1 MWLGEDD
8 LCHQTPKSFMLA
20 YKRFFGRYLMDSRD
34 RRLGMDRAIS
44 RRDFLNGVSVAIGAS
59 LLPACARNGEPVAV
73 VPAAYYPPA
82 VTGMRGSH
90 AGSFEVAHA
99 TLRGLRWPAEKT
111 DEHYDLV
118 VVGAGI
124 SGLSAAY
131 IYRRDVDPK
140 ARILVLDNHDDF
152 GGHATRNEFTL
163 DGRTY
168 IGYGG
173 TMYMTA
179 PRTHPAVARQVIEE
193 LGIDTDRHSE
203 VYHEGLFASLGMG
216 SGSFFDK
223 ETFGADYLAIG
234 SSGSNEAIG
243 GAPLS
248 ASAKAELERL
258 FADEEDYLAG
268 KTPAE
273 RRAIVE
279 SHSWRD
285 YLEKIGGFGDEVLAF
300 VQRRPHGGW
309 AIGADALPA
318 WLAWILGYPG
328 FAGMDLGYGDE
339 EGDEERGGR
348 FYFPDGNATIA
359 RLLVRKLIPG
369 VAPGNSI
376 EDIVTAR
383 FDYSELDR
391 DENLTR
397 VRLSSTVVGLHHRDG
412 KLDADVDVTYV
423 SGNEGR
429 TVTANKV
436 VWAGYHSMLPHICPD
451 LPADQAA
458 AQVSSV
464 RAPLVFTNVLIRNW
478 RSFVKLGLRRAYC
491 PGSFFTSVSFTHAV
505 SIGDY
510 RFSQSPDEPVILHL
524 QNTPLAPGLPAAEQF
539 RAGRRA
545 LLQTSFKTFER
556 NVRDQ
561 LGRMLGPGGFDPAQD
576 IAGITVNRWPH
587 GYAYSVDAESGDVAW
602 WPEWWRHERRPW
614 VEARQRVGNI
624 AFAAIDAASDA
635 MTESA
640 IEEAHRSVHSLVA
653 EDA

>member
-1 MWLGEDD
+1 
-8 LCHQTPKSFMLA
+8 
-20 YKRFFGRYLMDSRD
+20 MDSHD
-34 RRLGMDRAIS
+34 RRLGMDQAIS
-44 RRDFLNGVSVAIGAS
+44 RRDFLSGVSVAIGAS
-59 LLPACARNGEPVAV
+59 LLPACARNGEPVVV

-82 VTGMRGSH
+82 ITGMRGSH

-111 DEHYDLV
+111 DEHYDLI

-140 ARILVLDNHDDF
+140 ARILILDIHDDF

-173 TMYMTA
+173 TMYITE
-179 PRTHPAVARQVIEE
+179 PGTYPAVAKQVIQE
-193 LGIDTDRHSE
+193 LGIDTSRQSE
-203 VYHEGLFASLGMG
+203 FYDEDQFDSHGMG
-216 SGSFFDK
+216 RSTFFDK

-234 SSGSNEAIG
+234 GDGSEEMIR

-248 ASAKAELERL
+248 APAKAELERL
-258 FADEEDYLAG
+258 YADKEDYLAG
-268 KTPAE
+268 MTPTE

-279 SHSWRD
+279 SHNWRD
-285 YLEKIGGFGDEVLAF
+285 YLEKFGGFGEEVLT
-300 VQRRPHGGW
+300 VIQQRPHGMW

-318 WLAWILGYPG
+318 MMAWDDGYPG
-328 FAGMDLGYGDE
+328 FADMDLGYGE
-339 EGDEERGGR
+339 EDDDDNYGDNYGDRG
-348 FYFPDGNATIA
+348 FYFPDGNASVA
-359 RLLVRKLIPG
+359 RLLIRKLVPG
-369 VAPGNSI
+369 IAPGNTM
-376 EDIVTAR
+376 EDVVTAP
-383 FDYSELDR
+383 FDYSRLDR
-391 DENLTR
+391 EENLTR
-397 VRLSSTVVGLHHRDG
+397 IRLRSTVVGLQHRGG

-423 SGNEGR
+423 SGNQGR
-429 TVTANKV
+429 RVTANKV

-464 RAPLVFTNVLIRNW
+464 RAPLVYTNVLIRNW
-478 RSFVKLGLRRAYC
+478 KSFVNLGLRQAHC
-491 PGSFFTSVSFTHAV
+491 PGSFFSSVTFTHPV
-505 SIGDY
+505 SMGGY
-510 RFSQSPDEPVILHL
+510 QFTRSPDEPVILHL
-524 QNTPLAPGLPAAEQF
+524 QHIPLMPGLPVAEQF
-539 RAGRRA
+539 LAGRRA
-545 LLQTSFKTFER
+545 LLQTSFETFER

-561 LGRMLGPGGFDPAQD
+561 LGRMLGPGGFDSARD

-602 WPEWWRHERRPW
+602 WPERWPHERRPW
-614 VEARQRVGNI
+614 VDARQRVGNI
-624 AFAAIDAASDA
+624 VFAGIDAASNA

-640 IEEAHRSVHSLVA
+640 IEEAHRAVHDLGT
-653 EDA
+653 

>member
-1 MWLGEDD
+1 
-8 LCHQTPKSFMLA
+8 
-20 YKRFFGRYLMDSRD
+20 MDSRD

-59 LLPACARNGEPVAV
+59 LLPACAKTGDPIVD

-82 VTGMRGSH
+82 MTGMRGSH
-90 AGSFEVAHA
+90 SGSFEVAHA
-99 TLRGLRWPAEKT
+99 AVQGMRWTAEKT

-140 ARILVLDNHDDF
+140 ARILILDNHDDF

-163 DGRTY
+163 DGRAF

-173 TMYMTA
+173 TMLIEAPKTYPATA
-179 PRTHPAVARQVIEE
+179 KQVIRE

-203 VYHEGLFASLGMG
+203 FYHEGLFASHDLGR
-216 SGSFFDK
+216 GSFFDK
-223 ETFGADYLAIG
+223 ETFGADYLATG
-234 SSGSNEAIG
+234 EHGLGEAIG
-243 GAPLS
+243 EAPLS
-248 ASAKAELERL
+248 VPAKAEFERL

-268 KTPAE
+268 MTPAE
-273 RRAIVE
+273 RRAVLE
-279 SHSWRD
+279 SHSWRE
-285 YLEKIGGFGDEVLAF
+285 YLEKFAGIGEEVLAF
-300 VQRRPHGGW
+300 VQKRPHGVW

-318 WLAWILGYPG
+318 WMAWLEGYPG
-328 FAGMDLGYGDE
+328 FAGMDLGQDDE
-339 EGDEERGGR
+339 NGAEEDGRG
-348 FYFPDGNATIA
+348 FYFPDGNASIA
-359 RLLVRKLIPG
+359 RLLVRKLIPE
-369 VAPGNSI
+369 VAPGSSM

-383 FDYSELDR
+383 FDYSRLDR

-429 TVTANKV
+429 TVSANKV
-436 VWAGYHSMLPHICPD
+436 VWAGYHAMLPHICPD

-464 RAPLVFTNVLIRNW
+464 RAPLVYTNVLIRNW
-478 RSFVKLGLRRAYC
+478 RSFVNLGLRQAYC
-491 PGSFFTSVSFTHAV
+491 PGSFFHTVMFTHPV
-505 SIGDY
+505 SMGGY

-524 QNTPLAPGLPAAEQF
+524 GYVPLAPGLPAPEQF
-539 RAGRRA
+539 LAGRRA
-545 LLQTSFKTFER
+545 LLQTSFETFER

-561 LGRMLGPGGFDPAQD
+561 LGRMLGPGGFDAARD

-635 MTESA
+635 MTEAA